1 MNLKQPQ
8 VVVKGENTVYKV
20 DNINWG
26 LRTVHFW
33 KEVDGALQIVEYSFE
48 DVDMIK

>member
-8 VVVKGENTVYKV
+8 VVVKGGNTVYKV

-48 DVDMIK
+48 DVDII